1 MNIFLIG
8 DKGQLGEN
16 IKIVNKKKVNKK
28 NYKIFNSSRYFF
40 SNNNFIKNEKIL
52 QKLNIHT
59 IINTRAFTDVD
70 RAEIDKN
77 TSYQLNVNFVKNLS
91 KICFKNNINL
101 IHISSDYV
109 YSGRL
114 KSATKEKSKTIPVN
128 YYGQT
133 KLKGEK
139 QILKYNFKY
148 FIIRTSK
155 IYSKEAN
162 NFVKNTLEQINLGNN
177 LKYLD
182 DEFFCPTYALDLV
195 KVIFKLIPKF
205 KKMKK
210 SQIFNF
216 TGKEIFT
223 PYNSAL
229 LILKLYQK
237 NKVEL
242 SKAKRSDFQLL
253 AKRPKFSILD
263 NTKIRKYIR
272 YNLTSFSRGVKE
284 IIGK

>member
-8 DKGQLGEN
+8 DKGQLGRN
-16 IKIVNKKKVNKK
+16 IKILNKK
-28 NYKIFNSSRYFF
+28 NYKIFYSSRYVF
-40 SNNNFIKNEKIL
+40 SNSDFIKNEKTI

-59 IINTRAFTDVD
+59 IINTRAYTNVD
-70 RAEIDKN
+70 RSEIDKN
-77 TSYQLNVNFVKNLS
+77 LSYQLNVNFVKNLS
-91 KICFKNNINL
+91 KMCIKNKINL

-139 QILKYNFKY
+139 QIIKYNFKY

-162 NFVKNTLEQINLGNN
+162 NFVKKTLEQINFGNN

-182 DEFFCPTYALDLV
+182 DEFFCPTYAPDLA
-195 KVIFKLIPKF
+195 KVIFKLILKF

-223 PYNSAL
+223 PYSSAR

-237 NKVEL
+237 NEVKL

-263 NTKIRKYIR
+263 NTKIKKYIG

-284 IIGK
+284 IIKQ

>member
-8 DKGQLGEN
+8 DKGQLGRN
-16 IKIVNKKKVNKK
+16 IKILNKK
-28 NYKIFNSSRYFF
+28 NYKIFYSSRYLF
-40 SNNNFIKNEKIL
+40 SNSDFIKNEKTI

-59 IINTRAFTDVD
+59 IINTRAYTNVD
-70 RAEIDKN
+70 RSEIDKN
-77 TSYQLNVNFVKNLS
+77 LSYQLNVNFVKNLS
-91 KICFKNNINL
+91 KMCFKNKINL

-139 QILKYNFKY
+139 QIIKYNFKY

-162 NFVKNTLEQINLGNN
+162 NFVKKTLEQINFGNN

-182 DEFFCPTYALDLV
+182 DEFFCPTYAPDLA
-195 KVIFKLIPKF
+195 KVIFKLILKF

-223 PYNSAL
+223 PYSSAR

-237 NKVEL
+237 NEVKL

-263 NTKIRKYIR
+263 NTKIKKYIG

-284 IIGK
+284 IIKQ